1 MSNANTIQL
10 GTQNFEQEVNKS
22 SSPVLVDFWAPWCG
36 PCRAVSPV
44 LDELAAK
51 YAGKIKIGKVNVDEE
66 PALASK
72 FRVMSIPTLILF
84 KNGLLVTQVVG
95 ARSLPDLEAMIQK
108 VV

>member
-10 GTQNFEQEVNKS
+10 STKNFEQEVNKS
-22 SSPVLVDFWAPWCG
+22 SIPVLVDFWAPWCG

-66 PALASK
+66 SALASK

-95 ARSLPDLEAMIQK
+95 ARPLPELEAMIQK